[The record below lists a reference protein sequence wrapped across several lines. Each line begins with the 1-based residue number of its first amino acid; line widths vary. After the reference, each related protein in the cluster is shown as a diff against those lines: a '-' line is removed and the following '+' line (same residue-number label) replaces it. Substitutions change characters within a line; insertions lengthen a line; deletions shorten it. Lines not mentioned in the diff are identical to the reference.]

1 MLPLLPTLLGVY
13 INCTNRVV
21 PVDAAPIRSPQRV
34 HSYLANQRFSGKDI
48 VEIGTRNGDGM
59 ACFAQVARSAVAIEF
74 DKPYCDI
81 LRKRS
86 AALSGD
92 VEDAENILEPAVM
105 EWLEKNVPPSKPR
118 RPKLRDNFSVVC
130 ADYRTSGALDA
141 DIITWWE
148 QPPGLRNVDALRHLR
163 AELAAGRIR
172 PTAEAVPLFDMGWD
186 DDIKGLRHLITQSSW
201 SKTIEFDEQALCLE
215 QGRSRRRKDSS
226 ETCHRAKG
234 YFVAMGIP
242 LAREPMGRRA
252 RVYDGRP

>member
-1 MLPLLPTLLGVY
+1 MLPLLPTLLTIY

-59 ACFAQVARSAVAIEF
+59 ACFAQVAKSAVAIEF

-86 AALSGD
+86 AELSAPP
-92 VEDAENILEPAVM
+92 EQNILQPEVM
-105 EWLEKNVPPSKPR
+105 EWLDKNVPHHKPPR
-118 RPKLRDNFSVVC
+118 RQKLTGNFSVVC